1 MGKKGD
7 LSNFERGM
15 VVGARRAGL
24 SISQSAQL
32 LGFSRTTISRVYK
45 EWCEKGKTSSMR
57 QQSPAKMTVDAR
69 GQRRI
74 GRLIQAD
81 RRATLTEITTRYNR
95 GMQQSICEAT
105 TRTTLRRM
113 GYNSRRPHRVPLIS
127 TTNRK
132 KRLQFARAHQ
142 NWTVEDWKNVAWS
155 DESRFLLRHSVWG
168 MFSWHTLGP
177 LVPNGHRLNAT
188 AYLSIVSDHVHPFM
202 TTMYPSP
209 DGYFQ
214 QDNAPCHKARIISNW
229 FLEHDNE
236 FTVLKWPPQ
245 SPDLNPIEHLWD
257 VVERE
262 LRALDVH
269 PTNLHQLQDAIL
281 SIWANISKECFQ
293 HLVESTPRRI
303 KAVLKAKG
311 GQTQY

>member
-57 QQSPAKMTVDAR
+57 QSCGRKCLVDAR
-69 GQRRI
+69 GQRRM

-105 TRTTLRRM
+105 TLRRM
-113 GYNSRRPHRVPLIS
+113 GYNSRRPHREPLIS

-132 KRLQFARAHQ
+132 KMLQFARAHQ

-177 LVPNGHRLNAT
+177 LVPIGHRLNAT
-188 AYLSIVSDHVHPFM
+188 AYLSIVSDHVHSFM
-202 TTMYPSP
+202 TTMYPSS

-269 PTNLHQLQDAIL
+269 STNLHQLQDAIL

-293 HLVESTPRRI
+293 HLVESMPRRI
-303 KAVLKAKG
+303 KAVLKVKG